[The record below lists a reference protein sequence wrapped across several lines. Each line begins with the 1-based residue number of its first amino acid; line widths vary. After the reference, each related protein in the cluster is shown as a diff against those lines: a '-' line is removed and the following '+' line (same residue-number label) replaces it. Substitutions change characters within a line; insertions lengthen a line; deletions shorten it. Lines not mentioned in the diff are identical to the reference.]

1 MSAEP
6 AQVDRLKRW
15 ERWAV
20 GLVLVALV
28 AFGGLV
34 LQRSAFLTLR
44 MTDADVFFRA
54 GWAVRHDVDIYRP
67 LSERDWHYVYPQFFA
82 IAIAPLADPITPEQL
97 AARLERRTREVE
109 RRAALGLISPA
120 RLREAR
126 EEIRRDVEELRPVVE
141 GDRGWYVPYPV
152 SVALWYLLSLGSL
165 LLAVH
170 WLARAVELGDA
181 RIGAMRLTPAH
192 RGWWTL
198 RLWPLLFCLP
208 SAGNAL
214 SRGQVDT
221 LVLLAIAGMALAATK
236 RRSLA
241 AGLWLSV
248 AASIK
253 VIPALLGALAF
264 WRRDWRMLLGAV
276 LGGVVLLVAL
286 PAMVVGPARMWEY
299 NVRWMQVMGLPGLG
313 LGQDDSRKEELYGL
327 ADNDNQSL
335 KSILHNYSHFGLR
348 RGQRPPD
355 PQAWVRVTAMGLALA
370 MTVVSL
376 WAAGGPR
383 RTRVGTTRGS
393 TCHPDG
399 TPDAS
404 ADPTAVWVVGLLSCV
419 MIMASPV
426 CHLHYFTFALPLVV
440 ALVGRTMREHPVQGL
455 PWWAWLVWG
464 AYASVYVA
472 GRIPGINHAVQDLG
486 LMLLANIALWAAGVV
501 VLSRLVRGEPPS
513 QGMSVQVPAQP
524 SAPD

>member
-1 MSAEP
+1 MSPGPER
-6 AQVDRLKRW
+6 VDRLKRW

-20 GLVLVALV
+20 GLVLLGLV

-34 LQRSAFLTLR
+34 LQRSAFLKLR

-54 GWAVRHDVDIYRP
+54 GWAVRNDVDIYRP
-67 LSERDWHYVYPQFFA
+67 LSERDWHFVYPQFFA

-97 AARLERRTREVE
+97 AGRLERRSGEVE
-109 RRAALGLISPA
+109 RRAALGLIAPA
-120 RLREAR
+120 RLQQAR
-126 EEIRRDVEELRPVVE
+126 EEIHRDVEELRPVVE
-141 GDRGWYVPYPV
+141 SDRGWYVPYPV
-152 SVALWYLLSLGSL
+152 SVALWYLLSLGCL

-170 WLARAVELGDA
+170 WLARAVELGDD

-221 LVLLAIAGMALAATK
+221 LVLLAIAGMALTATQ
-236 RRSLA
+236 RRSMA
-241 AGLWLSV
+241 AGLWLSL

-253 VIPALLGALAF
+253 VIPALLGAVPL
-264 WRRDWRMLLGAV
+264 WRRDLRMLLGAAV
-276 LGGVVLLVAL
+276 GGVALLVVL
-286 PAMVVGPARMWEY
+286 PAIVVGPARMWEY

-313 LGQDDSRKEELYGL
+313 IGQDDSRKEELYGL

-355 PQAWVRVTAMGLALA
+355 PEAWVRFTALGLALA
-370 MTVVSL
+370 MTAVSL
-376 WAAGGPR
+376 WAGGALWRARSDEPES
-383 RTRVGTTRGS
+383 RV
-393 TCHPDG
+393 
-399 TPDAS
+399 
-404 ADPTAVWVVGLLSCV
+404 DPTAVWVVGLLSLV

-440 ALVGRTMREHPVQGL
+440 ALVGRTMRNHHVQGL

-464 AYASVYVA
+464 VYALVYVA
-472 GRIPGINHAVQDLG
+472 GRIPGINHTVQDLG
-486 LMLLANIALWAAGVV
+486 LMLFANVALWAAGVV
-501 VLSRLVRGEPPS
+501 VLNRLARGPSPSQNPPAIVPDQPPS
-513 QGMSVQVPAQP
+513 SGVNS
-524 SAPD
+524 